1 MSLFRQLW
9 LAIISLT
16 LFIFIGS
23 FVISI
28 LTARAYLEQQLSLK
42 NIDNAEALALALSQQ
57 PNKDP
62 VAVALVISAQFDTGH
77 YQLIRLTSPEQRV
90 LTENQYQ
97 GADKETP
104 DWFVR
109 LFPIRANP
117 GVAQVQ
123 DGWRQL
129 GTLTVVSHNKF
140 AYRELWHGSLK
151 LLAWFL
157 AAGLLAGG
165 IGSLVIRAIARPL
178 NQVVGQAQAISERR
192 FITLPEPRTLEL
204 KSVVRAMNEM
214 VQRLKQFFSEEASRL
229 EALRRAVN
237 HDPVTGLANRE
248 LFMNKFQSTLGREE
262 APYIGALI
270 LVRLSA
276 LDEINRQI
284 GHGAT
289 NQLLQRIAAI
299 LEDVCAQHSDSV
311 AARIKGSDFALLIP
325 DEENIP
331 AMAATLT
338 HTLLQPLQADW
349 PGLTEY
355 FHLGAIAYH
364 RGDKLGPTLAAAD
377 QVLATAEAKGANTWH
392 AVPADQHP
400 QTRSAEAWY
409 SMLNSVLAKQRLKL
423 AFFPVVTIQGQG
435 QEQALHQEG
444 FVRLQAEH
452 DDRWMVAGDFMP
464 MAVRHK
470 LTATLD
476 LAVTEYALAALQTTP
491 GNIAINFCAETIT
504 DWGFRNQLTRLLD
517 SHPAL
522 CTRLCVEVTE
532 YDALRELEAFRDLAR
547 TLKQYGCTI
556 GIDHA
561 GQQLNQ
567 WPQIAD
573 LGLDYLKVDY
583 GFIRGAQQ
591 APGVQEFLAGLCKMA
606 HAMGIKVIAEGLQE
620 KSELELLPALG
631 FDGATGPAVG
641 RI

>member
-9 LAIISLT
+9 LAIISLM

-23 FVISI
+23 FVIS
-28 LTARAYLEQQLSLK
+28 LLSARAYLEQQLSLK
-42 NIDNAEALALALSQQ
+42 NIDNAEALALTLSQQ

-90 LTENQYQ
+90 LAEHQYR
-97 GADKETP
+97 GTDEETP

-129 GTLTVVSHNKF
+129 GTLTVVSHNRF
-140 AYRELWHGSLK
+140 PYRELWHGSLK

-165 IGSLVIRAIARPL
+165 IGSLVIRFIARPL

-192 FITLPEPRTLEL
+192 FITLTEPRTLEL
-204 KSVVRAMNEM
+204 KSVVRAMNDM
-214 VQRLKQFFSEEASRL
+214 VRRLKQFFSEEASRL
-229 EALRRAVN
+229 EALHRALN

-262 APYIGALI
+262 APYIGAFI
-270 LVRLSA
+270 LVRLST
-276 LDEINRQI
+276 LDGINRQI

-299 LEDVCAQHSDSV
+299 LEEACARHTDSV
-311 AARIKGSDFALLIP
+311 AARLKGSDFALLVP
-325 DEENIP
+325 GEENIP
-331 AMAATLT
+331 ALAATLT
-338 HTLLQPLQADW
+338 QSLLQPLQANW

-355 FHLGAIAYH
+355 FHLGAVTYH
-364 RGDKLGPTLAAAD
+364 RGDQLGATLAAAD
-377 QVLATAEAKGANTWH
+377 QILATAEAKGANTWH
-392 AVPADQHP
+392 AAPADQM
-400 QTRSAEAWY
+400 QARSAEAWY
-409 SMLNSVLAKQRLKL
+409 SVLNSVLAKQRLKL
-423 AFFPVVTIQGQG
+423 ALFPVATLDG
-435 QEQALHQEG
+435 QALHQEG
-444 FVRLQAEH
+444 FVRLQTEH
-452 DDRWMVAGDFMP
+452 DDTWMVAGDFMP

-470 LTATLD
+470 LTAALD
-476 LAVTEYALAALQTTP
+476 LAVAEHALAALQTTP
-491 GNIAINFCAETIT
+491 GNIAINFCAETIS
-504 DWGFRNQLTRLLD
+504 DWGFRNNLTRLLD

-522 CTRLCVEVTE
+522 CPRLCVEVTE
-532 YDALRELEAFRDLAR
+532 YDAFRELEAFRDLAR
-547 TLKQYGCTI
+547 TLKQYGCAI

-567 WPQIAD
+567 WPRIAD

-583 GFIRGAQQ
+583 EFIRGAQQ
-591 APGVQEFLAGLCKMA
+591 APGDREFLGGLCKIA
-606 HAMGIKVIAEGLQE
+606 HAMGIQVIAEGLQE
-620 KSELELLPALG
+620 TNELELLPALG

>member
-23 FVISI
+23 FFISV
-28 LTARAYLEQQLSLK
+28 LSARSYLEQQLSLK

-62 VAVALVISAQFDTGH
+62 VAVALVVSAQFDTGH
-77 YQLIRLTSPEQRV
+77 YQLIRLVGPDKRV
-90 LTENQYQ
+90 VAEHQYQ
-97 GADKETP
+97 SAQQETP
-104 DWFVR
+104 NWFMQ
-109 LFPIRANP
+109 LFPIRTNP

-129 GTLTVVSHNKF
+129 GTLTVVSHTKF

-165 IGSLVIRAIARPL
+165 LGSLVIRWIARPL
-178 NQVVGQAQAISERR
+178 NQVVDQARAISERR
-192 FITLPEPRTLEL
+192 FITLAEPRTLEL
-204 KSVVRAMNEM
+204 KSVVRAMNDM

-229 EALRRAVN
+229 EALRRAIN

-248 LFMNKFQSTLGREE
+248 LFMNQFHATLGREE
-262 APYIGALI
+262 APYIGAFVL
-270 LVRLSA
+270 LRLST

-299 LEDVCAQHSDSV
+299 LDDVCAQHGDSV
-311 AARIKGSDFALLIP
+311 AARLKGSDFALLVP
-325 DEENIP
+325 GAEDIP
-331 AMAATLT
+331 ALAASLT
-338 HTLLQPLQADW
+338 KTLLQPLQANW
-349 PGLTEY
+349 PGLGGY
-355 FHLGAIAYH
+355 FHLGAVAYH
-364 RGDKLGPTLAAAD
+364 RGDKLSSTLAAAD
-377 QVLATAEAKGANTWH
+377 QMLATAEAKGANTWH
-392 AVPADQHP
+392 AAQADQTLP
-400 QTRSAEAWY
+400 TRSAEAWY
-409 SMLNSVLAKQRLKL
+409 SVLSSVLAKQRLKL
-423 AFFPVVTIQGQG
+423 VLFPINAMDGQT
-435 QEQALHQEG
+435 LHQEG

-452 DDRWMVAGDFMP
+452 DDSWMVAGDFMP

-476 LAVTEYALAALQTTP
+476 LAVAEHALATLQATP
-491 GNIAINFCAETIT
+491 GNIAINFCAETIR
-504 DWGFRNQLTRLLD
+504 DWGFRNSLTRLLD
-517 SHPAL
+517 SHPSF
-522 CTRLCVEVTE
+522 CSRLCVEVTE
-532 YDALRELEAFRDLAR
+532 YDVFRELEAFRDLSHA
-547 TLKQYGCTI
+547 LKQYGCAI

-561 GQQLNQ
+561 GQQLHQ

-583 GFIRGAQQ
+583 GFIRGARQ
-591 APGVQEFLAGLCKMA
+591 APGDQEFLKGLCKMA
-606 HAMGIKVIAEGLQE
+606 HAMGIQVIAEGVQE
-620 KSELELLPALG
+620 KEELEILPALG
-631 FDGATGPAVG
+631 FDGVTGPAVG
-641 RI
+641 R

>member
-28 LTARAYLEQQLSLK
+28 FTARAYLEQQLSLK

-62 VAVALVISAQFDTGH
+62 VAVALVISAQFDTWH
-77 YQLIRLTSPEQRV
+77 YQLIRLVDPARRV
-90 LTENQYQ
+90 VAEHQYR
-97 GADKETP
+97 GAVQETP

-109 LFPIRANP
+109 LFPIRANA

-165 IGSLVIRAIARPL
+165 VGSLVIRAIARPL

-192 FITLPEPRTLEL
+192 FITLAEPRTLEL
-204 KSVVRAMNEM
+204 KSVVRAMNDM
-214 VQRLKQFFSEEASRL
+214 VQRLKQFFSEEATRL
-229 EALRRAVN
+229 EALRRALN

-262 APYIGALI
+262 APYIGAFI
-270 LVRLSA
+270 LLRLSA

-299 LEDVCAQHSDSV
+299 LADVCAQHSDSV
-311 AARIKGSDFALLIP
+311 AARLNGSDFALLVP
-325 DEENIP
+325 GEENIP
-331 AMAATLT
+331 ALAATLAQ
-338 HTLLQPLQADW
+338 TLLQPLQANW
-349 PGLTEY
+349 PGLRAY

-364 RGDKLGPTLAAAD
+364 RGDKLGATLAAAD
-377 QVLATAEAKGANTWH
+377 QVLATAEAKGANTWY
-392 AVPADQHP
+392 AAPADRHP

-409 SMLNSVLAKQRLKL
+409 SVLNSVLAKQRLKL
-423 AFFPVVTIQGQG
+423 AFFPVVSIQGQG
-435 QEQALHQEG
+435 QALHQEG

-452 DDRWMVAGDFMP
+452 DDSWMVAGDFMP

-476 LAVTEYALAALQTTP
+476 LAVIEYALAALQTTP

-517 SHPAL
+517 SHPTL
-522 CTRLCVEVTE
+522 CARLCVEVTE
-532 YDALRELEAFRDLAR
+532 YDALRELAAFRDLAR

-591 APGVQEFLAGLCKMA
+591 APGDREFLGGLCKMA
-606 HAMGIKVIAEGLQE
+606 HAMGIQVIAEGVQE
-620 KSELELLPALG
+620 KAELEALPSLG
-631 FDGATGPAVG
+631 FDGATGPALG

>member
-23 FVISI
+23 FVISV
-28 LTARAYLEQQLSLK
+28 LSSRGYLEQQLTLK
-42 NIDNAEALALALSQQ
+42 NIDNAEVLALALSQQ

-62 VAVALVISAQFDTGH
+62 IAVALMISAQFDTGH
-77 YQLIRLTSPEQRV
+77 YQLIRLVSPEQRV
-90 LTENQYQ
+90 LADHQYRGVDQ
-97 GADKETP
+97 EAP

-165 IGSLVIRAIARPL
+165 VGSLVIRWIARPL
-178 NQVVGQAQAISERR
+178 NQVVDQAQAISERR
-192 FITLPEPRTLEL
+192 FITLAEPRTLEL
-204 KSVVRAMNEM
+204 KSVVRAMNDM
-214 VQRLKQFFSEEASRL
+214 VQRLKQLFSEEASRL
-229 EALRRAVN
+229 EALRRALN

-248 LFMNKFQSTLGREE
+248 LFMNKFNATLGREE
-262 APYIGALI
+262 APYIGAFVL
-270 LVRLSA
+270 LRLSN

-299 LEDVCAQHSDSV
+299 LDDVCAQHGDSV
-311 AARIKGSDFALLIP
+311 AARLKGSDFALLIP
-325 DEENIP
+325 GAEDIP
-331 AMAATLT
+331 ALATSLT
-338 HTLLQPLQADW
+338 QTLLQPLQTNW
-349 PGLTEY
+349 PGLGDY
-355 FHLGAIAYH
+355 FHLGALAYH
-364 RGDKLGPTLAAAD
+364 RGDKLSSTLAAAD
-377 QVLATAEAKGANTWH
+377 QMLATAEAKGANTWH
-392 AVPADQHP
+392 AAPADQAQP
-400 QTRSAEAWY
+400 ARSAEAWF
-409 SMLNSVLAKQRLKL
+409 SVLSSVLAKQRLKL
-423 AFFPVVTIQGQG
+423 VLFPTKAMDGQT
-435 QEQALHQEG
+435 LHQEG

-452 DDRWMVAGDFMP
+452 DDSWMVAGDFMP

-470 LTATLD
+470 LTASLD
-476 LAVTEYALAALQTTP
+476 LAVAEHALATLQTTP
-491 GNIAINFCAETIT
+491 GNIAINFCAETIR
-504 DWGFRNQLTRLLD
+504 DWGFRNNLSRLLD

-522 CTRLCVEVTE
+522 CPRLCVEVTE
-532 YDALRELEAFRDLAR
+532 YDAFRELEAFRDLCR
-547 TLKQYGCTI
+547 TLKQYGCAI

-561 GQQLNQ
+561 GQKLHQ

-583 GFIRGAQQ
+583 GFIRGARQ
-591 APGVQEFLAGLCKMA
+591 APGDQEFLNGLCKMA
-606 HAMGIKVIAEGLQE
+606 HAMGIKIIAEGVQE
-620 KSELELLPALG
+620 KAELEILPALG
-631 FDGATGPAVG
+631 FDGVTGPAVG